1 MRKIQL
7 KMRRLILIC
16 GASLILSTL
25 VQAAV
30 RSDQFSDDPLKLKV
44 PGQSDPEAV
53 VKPKKVLDLEAAST
67 TEAPEAAAIPLD
79 KEEEVLQ
86 ESPEAVLPPPVV
98 HELDEAAAAE
108 EASSGPL
115 TRGQQLE
122 QALDADPTPIL
133 GPEAPETP
141 TPIGT
146 PLSPLAA
153 EQTLEPT
160 TSPVLD
166 EFDQGV
172 AQYKRPP
179 KYLKNAFVEKD
190 RFIFMSGN
198 DNALHGGFV
207 ALFGQKHASSG
218 DDEGRTLSL
227 EAEYFYQAP
236 YAEWRFFLET
246 VGITQL
252 DYGPN
257 GLPRYTVDWKTRQFF
272 LERDRVVVDLRRRH
286 QYGTVYWLGGLLL
299 EYWTDRGFLAKPIQ
313 KKWHKIFERQGA
325 VQYYNMDRGVDET
338 VFGTR
343 SGLGLKELWNTAAY
357 WDNILQGEMVLE
369 QMFSHKRRGSIGW
382 RLDYTMTSGT
392 WGGRNLSNPRLSL
405 QGWGV
410 YRRLFGGSDESQGG
424 IHLIYGLESK
434 EKKVWRIILGVS
446 FNREWEDRA
455 FGKFDAD
462 HAFWYLG
469 VDVINFE

>member
-16 GASLILSTL
+16 GVSLALSTL
-25 VQAAV
+25 GWAAV

-44 PGQSDPEAV
+44 PGQPDPEIP
-53 VKPKKVLDLEAAST
+53 VKPKKVLNLEQAPKAAEEPSPAEAAFH
-67 TEAPEAAAIPLD
+67 
-79 KEEEVLQ
+79 
-86 ESPEAVLPPPVV
+86 ESPAAVLPPPIV
-98 HELDEAAAAE
+98 HEVGEETMAKEAVEEAAVEAE
-108 EASSGPL
+108 E
-115 TRGQQLE
+115 TTQEVHQLE

-133 GPEAPETP
+133 GPELEETTSALPPRPPLTADQTATP
-141 TPIGT
+141 TT
-146 PLSPLAA
+146 A
-153 EQTLEPT
+153 
-160 TSPVLD
+160 PVLD

-172 AQYKRPP
+172 AQYKKTP

-207 ALFGQKHASSG
+207 ALFGKKHASSG

-257 GLPRYTVDWKTRQFF
+257 GLPRYTEDWKTRQFF

-313 KKWHKIFERQGA
+313 KKWHKLFERQGV
-325 VQYYNMDRGVDET
+325 VQYFNMDRGVDET
-338 VFGTR
+338 AFGTR
-343 SGLGLKELWNTAAY
+343 SGIGLKELWNTAAY
-357 WDNILQGEMVLE
+357 WDNILQGEIILE

-424 IHLIYGLESK
+424 INLIYGLESK

-455 FGKFDAD
+455 FGKFDSD